1 MVSQVLAQAILNQQ
15 APDVVGQFRAGQE
28 VARQQRARTLAGEAL
43 QQGGGAALD
52 ELRGVD
58 PQVALQLGQQIQ
70 AQSANDLNEFIR
82 DAGIGQRFLQ
92 SNNVQG
98 FLDFARQRSAILRQ
112 QGRDS
117 TQTDRMIQLASS
129 DPSQALREL
138 QDFTGAVEGAKQ
150 VAQVQSSDI
159 LPDGTTIQVLKD
171 GSTRVTS
178 PQGVEL
184 SGEDRSEAIRQAR
197 EFGVEISG
205 ESAAA
210 RAGQAQLAKDRQEI
224 KKSVFGAARQG
235 RRTVREIDQLQ
246 KALDAVRTGRL
257 AAARRSLGGLIP
269 GVADADEQALTSAIN
284 EFVLRRKDELLG
296 GGVLSDADI
305 VLLQGVGPQLGNT
318 IEANQ
323 LIIDRFRTVAENDI
337 ARGKRL
343 RDFKGD
349 PLEFE
354 IETFEE
360 ESTPQGT
367 VSQFNVQTDTS
378 AGRETTVKTPQATV
392 QKAQAQTPQVPG
404 IRILRVRPN

>member
-1 MVSQVLAQAILNQQ
+1 MVSQVLAQAILDQR
-15 APDVVGQFRAGQE
+15 APDILGQFRAGQE

-43 QQGGGAALD
+43 RQGGGAALD
-52 ELRGVD
+52 ELRDVD

-70 AQSANDLNEFIR
+70 ASSANDLNEFIR

-117 TQTDRMIQLASS
+117 TQTDRMIQLASTN
-129 DPSQALREL
+129 PEQALREL

-178 PQGVEL
+178 PMGVEL
-184 SGEDRSEAIRQAR
+184 AGEDRAEAIRQAR

-210 RAGQAQLAKDRQEI
+210 RAGQAQLAKDRQEV
-224 KKSVFGAARQG
+224 KKAVFGAARQG
-235 RRTVREIDQLQ
+235 RRTLREIDQLQ
-246 KALDAVRTGRL
+246 NALDAVRTGRL
-257 AAARRSLGGLIP
+257 AAARQSLGGLIP

-305 VLLQGVGPQLGNT
+305 ALLQGVGPQLGNT
-318 IEANQ
+318 VEANQ
-323 LIIDRFRTVAENDI
+323 LIIDRFRTVAQNDI
-337 ARGKRL
+337 DRGVRL
-343 RDFKGD
+343 RKFKGD

-360 ESTPQGT
+360 QPEESQPVAAQQTTVQTPQGA
-367 VSQFNVQTDTS
+367 VQ
-378 AGRETTVKTPQATV
+378 ETR
-392 QKAQAQTPQVPG
+392 AQTPQVPG
-404 IRILRVRPN
+404 IRIIRVRPN